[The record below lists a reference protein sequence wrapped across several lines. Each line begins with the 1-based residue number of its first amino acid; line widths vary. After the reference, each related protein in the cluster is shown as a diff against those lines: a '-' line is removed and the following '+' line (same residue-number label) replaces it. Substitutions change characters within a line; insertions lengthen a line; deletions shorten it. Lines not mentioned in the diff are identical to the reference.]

1 MGARRTSKPHNNT
14 RQTVS
19 NALQRPLTDSL
30 LPHTGNDSLVRPI
43 LNDTLATDSLQ
54 TDTTATKKRTG
65 LDAPVEYSA
74 KDSLT
79 YDAATGLV
87 HLYGSSKV
95 AYQDMNLNAAVITMN
110 VDSSLVHASGVKDST
125 NTWEGKPEYT
135 QGNDKYISE
144 LMSFNFKTKKGYIN
158 NVNTTQGDGFL
169 QSTNSKRA
177 ADGTLFLEHAKYTT
191 CDADHPHFYLAL
203 SRAKVKPGKEVIFG
217 PAYLVVED
225 VPLPLAIPYGFFPFK
240 KKYSSGFLMPTYGDE
255 TNRGFYL
262 RDGGYYFAFSDYM
275 DMRLL
280 GEIYTKGSWGL
291 SAETNY
297 RKRYKYSGNFYLS
310 YLNTIEGE
318 KNMPDYEKTTSFK
331 VQWSHRQD
339 QKASPNSSFSAS
351 VNFATES
358 YERKN
363 LSSMYDPLAY
373 TQSTRTSSVSYQY
386 TFPNIGLTLSS
397 TMNLSQSM
405 RDSSISVTLP
415 DLNISLARL
424 YPFKRKKA
432 RGKEQWYEKISMSYT
447 GHLSN
452 SITSKEDELFHSNLI
467 KDWRNGMEHDIPIQ
481 ANFMLFKY
489 INISPS
495 FKIHDRMYSNK
506 ITRSWDET
514 NQQEVADTTYGFYN
528 LYNWSIGV
536 SANTTLYGFYKPWKK
551 LFGDGI
557 IAVRHVMKPSV
568 SYNYAPDF
576 GTESYGYYDS
586 YVKTDADGNV
596 STVSYSPFSHGLFGV
611 PSRGKTGNITMSLSN
626 NVEMKVKSSRDST
639 GEKKLSIIDEL
650 SGTLSYNMAA
660 KQRQWSNLD
669 TRLRLRLWKG
679 YTFSMN
685 AKFAT
690 YAYEFDENGNVREG
704 NRTEWSYGRFG
715 RFQGMSQNI
724 SYTINNSTFAKLL
737 GKKDGNNTT
746 DTNSQVPD
754 EETEDATDSNLD
766 PELQNSRNAAKKERK
781 AQKDEDGYLA
791 FSLPWSFTVSYGIT
805 MRENT
810 NGKINPRTM
819 RYPYSFSQNMNFSG
833 NLRLSEGWN
842 INYSSGYDFENK
854 KLSMTTASLS
864 RDLHCF
870 SMSCSVVLTPY
881 SSFNFSFRAK
891 TSVLADI
898 LKWDKR
904 SSYSSNIDWY

>member
-169 QSTNSKRA
+169 QSTNSKRV

-424 YPFKRKKA
+424 YPFK
-432 RGKEQWYEKISMSYT
+432 Q
-447 GHLSN
+447 
-452 SITSKEDELFHSNLI
+452 
-467 KDWRNGMEHDIPIQ
+467 
-481 ANFMLFKY
+481 
-489 INISPS
+489 
-495 FKIHDRMYSNK
+495 
-506 ITRSWDET
+506 
-514 NQQEVADTTYGFYN
+514 
-528 LYNWSIGV
+528 IGR
-536 SANTTLYGFYKPWKK
+536 A
-551 LFGDGI
+551 
-557 IAVRHVMKPSV
+557 HV
-568 SYNYAPDF
+568 
-576 GTESYGYYDS
+576 
-586 YVKTDADGNV
+586 
-596 STVSYSPFSHGLFGV
+596 
-611 PSRGKTGNITMSLSN
+611 
-626 NVEMKVKSSRDST
+626 
-639 GEKKLSIIDEL
+639 
-650 SGTLSYNMAA
+650 
-660 KQRQWSNLD
+660 
-669 TRLRLRLWKG
+669 
-679 YTFSMN
+679 
-685 AKFAT
+685 
-690 YAYEFDENGNVREG
+690 
-704 NRTEWSYGRFG
+704 
-715 RFQGMSQNI
+715 
-724 SYTINNSTFAKLL
+724 
-737 GKKDGNNTT
+737 
-746 DTNSQVPD
+746 
-754 EETEDATDSNLD
+754 
-766 PELQNSRNAAKKERK
+766 
-781 AQKDEDGYLA
+781 
-791 FSLPWSFTVSYGIT
+791 
-805 MRENT
+805 
-810 NGKINPRTM
+810 
-819 RYPYSFSQNMNFSG
+819 
-833 NLRLSEGWN
+833 
-842 INYSSGYDFENK
+842 
-854 KLSMTTASLS
+854 
-864 RDLHCF
+864 
-870 SMSCSVVLTPY
+870 
-881 SSFNFSFRAK
+881 
-891 TSVLADI
+891 
-898 LKWDKR
+898 
-904 SSYSSNIDWY
+904 